1 MSYVMCYILPI
12 RVTPHLQDICSDFST
27 IWYFVECFYPPYWE
41 NNVKHMKKVMCNGA
55 DGRAVQHLHSTATQ
69 HSTLIAQPR
78 PTHFTEA
85 QSPHTL
91 TYWLNGGPHSHCSGA
106 RWWKGGHR
114 GQSGGKMGLW
124 RGRRSP
130 DKTNSRDSKIG
141 SPLQICSQRTKCT
154 ELLLLCI

>member
-1 MSYVMCYILPI
+1 MSYVMCYILPK

-41 NNVKHMKKVMCNGA
+41 NNVKHRKKVMCNGA
-55 DGRAVQHLHSTATQ
+55 DGRAVQHLHSTATE
-69 HSTLIAQPR
+69 HSTLIALHR
-78 PTHFTEA
+78 STISSH
-85 QSPHTL
+85 SHTL
-91 TYWLNGGPHSHCSGA
+91 SQRWTTLSCSGA

-141 SPLQICSQRTKCT
+141 SPLQICSRRTKCT
-154 ELLLLCI
+154 ELLLSCI